1 MLTFVEV
8 LPLLKLGHPVR
19 REAWYN
25 NKFILKEG
33 TKIVAHIRYTPNEAY
48 EPTSAG
54 ILDGADLLAQ
64 DWIVEGY
71 GEPQAWKK
79 MKRR

>member
-1 MLTFVEV
+1 VAVFV
-8 LPLLKLGHPVR
+8 PQQPGIGHPVR
-19 REAWYN
+19 REAWYD
-25 NKFILKEG
+25 NKFIRKEG
-33 TKIVAHIRYTPNEAY
+33 FKLVAHVRYAVNEEF
-48 EPTSAG
+48 EPTDIG
-54 ILDGADLLAQ
+54 ILDGADLTAQ